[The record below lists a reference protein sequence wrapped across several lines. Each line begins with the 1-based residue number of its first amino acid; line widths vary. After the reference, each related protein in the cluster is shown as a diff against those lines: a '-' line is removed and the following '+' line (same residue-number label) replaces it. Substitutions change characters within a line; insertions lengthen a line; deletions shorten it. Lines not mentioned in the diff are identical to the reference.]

1 MTRRTKDP
9 EMTRKLATLAAG
21 LFAATGLTMA
31 TAAPALAETE
41 YFYLFYSNQGG
52 ELVLDNVEVA
62 TSRPSSPTG
71 QPPVDASTLILGN
84 VYRFYTPDGDFDNSY
99 SKNTKYVFGDSWELT
114 ETNGDALPKTSAG
127 TLILGTLNDTEDAGV
142 TVTSCSED
150 WGGSSPDYTCGGNE
164 GDTVVLVGSISGPA
178 GSGSSAGGSLPTYLQ
193 QFVQSPNL
201 TCDEAQ
207 PEGLD
212 WSGVPSGGWGES
224 WAQWPNDGQGGN
236 VCSRTLFYNYSA
248 GMWDVR

>member
-1 MTRRTKDP
+1 
-9 EMTRKLATLAAG
+9 MTRKLATLAAG
-21 LFAATGLTMA
+21 LLAATGLTVA
-31 TAAPALAETE
+31 TAVPALAETE

-62 TSRPSSPTG
+62 TSKPSSPTG
-71 QPPVDASTLILGN
+71 QPPVDASSLIIGN
-84 VYRFYTPDGDFDNSY
+84 VYRFYTPDGDFNDVY
-99 SKNTKYVFGDSWELT
+99 SSNTKYVFGSSWELT
-114 ETNGDALPKTSAG
+114 NTNGDALPNTSSG
-127 TLILGTLNDTEDAGV
+127 TLILGTLNDTEDTGV
-142 TVTSCSED
+142 TVTSCSEN

-164 GDTVVLVGSISGPA
+164 GDTVVLVGSISDPSGPA

-193 QFVQSPNL
+193 QFVESPDL

-212 WSGVPSGGWGES
+212 WSGAPSGGWGES

-236 VCSRTLFYNYSA
+236 VCSRTLFYNNST